1 MKWLK
6 TRYSLFMTTVYHGPM
21 QQTEMYIWF
30 WKSRWSNSD
39 AQHFHSYWYWNFCC
53 CCCRQQ
59 RLVCMCV
66 RRLMKTE
73 KENTQIH
80 TNFFFY
86 LKAVKMCAK
95 SLLDAFNCVY
105 TMINTIHTTTYESV
119 FHSLLNV
126 MLAFWHIFSVL
137 SFVCAL
143 SYSAFLLSFSLL
155 GKSND
160 SQTVT
165 KHLPQWKQSDMRL
178 DALLCVN
185 VR

>member
-80 TNFFFY
+80 TNFFFLFESCENVRKIVARCFQLCVY
-86 LKAVKMCAK
+86 NDKYHAYDNIWERVSFAFECDARFLAYIFRSLFRVR
-95 SLLDAFNCVY
+95 SLLLRIFTLFLVTRKIQWFSNCNQTSTAMKTKRYAFRCV
-105 TMINTIHTTTYESV
+105 TM
-119 FHSLLNV
+119 
-126 MLAFWHIFSVL
+126 
-137 SFVCAL
+137 
-143 SYSAFLLSFSLL
+143 
-155 GKSND
+155 
-160 SQTVT
+160 
-165 KHLPQWKQSDMRL
+165 R
-178 DALLCVN
+178 
-185 VR
+185 